1 MPKRPWTPRVLLFY
15 NSSCLSDRAVRRV
28 EESWFGFLIAGGLCS
43 KPGSS
48 LCERIK
54 LTFATAPGCLHSLSL
69 GRHDRFGRLCNQFLP
84 KTLRFSLQRHKTAKS
99 AAFCG
104 CLPLSVL
111 ECFLAFGSRHAVS
124 EFSASWIQRLW
135 LVALDRLGV

>member
-28 EESWFGFLIAGGLCS
+28 EESWFCFLIAGGLCS
-43 KPGSS
+43 KPGRS

-54 LTFATAPGCLHSLSL
+54 LTFTTAPGCLHSLSL

-84 KTLRFSLQRHKTAKS
+84 KKLRFSLQRHKTAKS
-99 AAFCG
+99 CAFCDCTPEFYG
-104 CLPLSVL
+104 GILVWLL
-111 ECFLAFGSRHAVS
+111 ESKGNCAFKKAAKICFFKSR
-124 EFSASWIQRLW
+124 QR
-135 LVALDRLGV
+135 